1 MKKLLALTLILF
13 PLLIFAEEGVIG
25 YLGISGRG
33 LNEAMQTALGLEY
46 GVLVEKVYEDS
57 PAELTGI
64 NVGDVIVK
72 IDNEKIAN
80 FKVLKTVVQE
90 NPEKK
95 VKIEI
100 SRSGKKL
107 SKTVE
112 LGQQEKKRIKFDIDI
127 PDVYELKEL
136 FGRGKEELQD
146 ELDGLKKMVE
156 DLKAEVEELKKQIK

>member
-1 MKKLLALTLILF
+1 MKKLLALTIILL
-13 PLLIFAEEGVIG
+13 PLMIFAEEAVVG

-57 PAELTGI
+57 PAELAGI

-72 IDNEKIAN
+72 IDNEKMID
-80 FKVLKTVVQE
+80 FEGLRTIVQE
-90 NPEKK
+90 NPGKTL
-95 VKIEI
+95 KIEI

-107 SKTVE
+107 STTAE
-112 LGQQEKKRIKFDIDI
+112 LGQREKKRTKIDIDI
-127 PDVYELKEL
+127 PDMCELKEL

-146 ELDGLKKMVE
+146 ELEALKKMVE
-156 DLKAEVEELKKQIK
+156 DLKAEIDGLKKQIK

>member
-1 MKKLLALTLILF
+1 MKKLLALTVILL
-13 PLLIFAEEGVIG
+13 PLTVFAEEAVVG

-57 PAELTGI
+57 PAELAGI
-64 NVGDVIVK
+64 NIGDVIVK
-72 IDNEKIAN
+72 IDSEKMADFECLRTI
-80 FKVLKTVVQE
+80 VQE
-90 NPEKK
+90 NPEKT

-100 SRSGKKL
+100 SRSGKDL

-112 LGQQEKKRIKFDIDI
+112 LGQREKKRLKIDIDI
-127 PDVYELKEL
+127 PDICELKEL

-146 ELDGLKKMVE
+146 ELEGLKKMVE